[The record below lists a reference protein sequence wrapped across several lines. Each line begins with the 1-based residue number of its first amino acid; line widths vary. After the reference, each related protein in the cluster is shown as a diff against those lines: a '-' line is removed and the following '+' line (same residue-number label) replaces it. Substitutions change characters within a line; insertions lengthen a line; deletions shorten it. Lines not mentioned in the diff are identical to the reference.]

1 MRATQVVLLAALVIL
16 TITVILGGRQ
26 RANAQLLDTFRLHLP
41 IVADVSKPVFGL
53 AFPTWKKGD
62 VRFDTW
68 LHADALDL
76 TEDYPWHNWSIHGT
90 EHGQFTSF
98 VFSPI
103 HVREF
108 CDSGQSR
115 GLVIV
120 GNECDLQ
127 EQCDDTPPAEVVAMF
142 HDVISCC
149 PDCQIIGPA
158 YSSLDDGSLSL
169 AFYQDFVA
177 SGGDPDKLL
186 PSLHL
191 YPYAINDASSRVDEF
206 VANYLVPTNQQH
218 KEIYVTEVGWQTCFP
233 LDVFAGWLAD
243 LANDSRIEDAY
254 LYSPRTSNGPCGFSV
269 LVDSSGQLTAAG
281 EVVREALANNRYP

>member
-1 MRATQVVLLAALVIL
+1 MVLLASLVML
-16 TITVILGGRQ
+16 AITLIFGEKH
-26 RANAQLLDTFRLHLP
+26 RASAQPLDAVRSYLP
-41 IVADVSKPVFGL
+41 IVTDISKPVFGL
-53 AFPTWKKGD
+53 AYPTWRKDD
-62 VRFDTW
+62 VRFDSW

-90 EHGQFTSF
+90 EHGQFTTF
-98 VFSPI
+98 VFSPL

-127 EQCDDTPPAEVVAMF
+127 EQCDDTPPADVIAMF

-149 PDCQIIGPA
+149 PDCQIVGPA
-158 YSSLDDGSLSL
+158 FSAADDGSLSL
-169 AFYQDFVA
+169 AFYRDFVA

-186 PSLHL
+186 PSIHL
-191 YPYAINDASSRVDEF
+191 YPYALDDASTRVDEF

-218 KEIYVTEVGWQTCFP
+218 KEIFVTEVGWQTCFP
-233 LDVFAGWLAD
+233 LDTFADWLAD
-243 LANDSRIEDAY
+243 LAVDSRIEKAF
-254 LYSPRTSNGPCGFSV
+254 LYTPRTSDGPCGFSV
-269 LVDSSGQLTAAG
+269 LVDSLGRLTATG
-281 EVVREALANNRYP
+281 EVVRDVLTQEGHY